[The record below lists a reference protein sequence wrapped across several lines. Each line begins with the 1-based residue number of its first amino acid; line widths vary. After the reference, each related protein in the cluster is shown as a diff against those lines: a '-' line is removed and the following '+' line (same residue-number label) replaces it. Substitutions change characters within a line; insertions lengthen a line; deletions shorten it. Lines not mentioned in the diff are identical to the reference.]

1 MSFREKSAWI
11 TLISV
16 LLCFGL
22 YFGALAFGWVDRF
35 SMSAFHYALI
45 TIIAVVLLQ
54 LVLQLL
60 ARLSNP
66 REARAPRD
74 EREQMFASR
83 ARSIGYYVLMIWM
96 IGLVVAVHFPGF
108 HKLDVVF
115 FASLGVVVATLVVAV
130 AQIIQF
136 RRGA

>member
-11 TLISV
+11 TVFSV
-16 LLCFGL
+16 LICFGS
-22 YFGALAFGWVDRF
+22 YFAALWAGWF
-35 SMSAFHYALI
+35 NPSSMRALHYALI
-45 TIIAVVLLQ
+45 SLIALVLLQ
-54 LVLQLL
+54 IVLYLIVAL
-60 ARLSNP
+60 GNL

-74 EREQMFASR
+74 EREQTFVNR

-96 IGLVVAVHFPGF
+96 AGIVVAVHVPGF
-108 HKLDVVF
+108 GKVGVVF
-115 FASLGVVVATLVVAV
+115 AGWLGVTAAILAVAV